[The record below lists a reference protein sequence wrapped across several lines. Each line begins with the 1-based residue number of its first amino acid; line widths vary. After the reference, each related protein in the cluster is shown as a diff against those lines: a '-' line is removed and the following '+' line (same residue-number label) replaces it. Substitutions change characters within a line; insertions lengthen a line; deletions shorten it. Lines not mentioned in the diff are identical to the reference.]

1 MAEQTV
7 KYHLSNIYRKLGVAN
22 RTQASHYAHVHRLLD
37 PPAPAVVA
45 RPRRGGSRVTTA
57 EAARRHRDHAEL
69 CGGENRLAGPLQGRF
84 RRGRAVRETG
94 ERSRRVALAVE
105 LAKQGDREALR
116 YLYVEYAD
124 NVYGYVASLVRDE
137 HEAEDITQQVFAK
150 LMIVLPRY
158 ELRGVP
164 FSAWILRV
172 AYNAAMD
179 VMRQRRA
186 IPCASAARAGARA
199 RTARTVTAR
208 WCSAR
213 RSTRCRRTS
222 APSSCCATSSAS
234 RRREIADRLGR
245 TERSVHGLHHRGRG
259 ALKAGLLER
268 GAGPAVAA

>member
-1 MAEQTV
+1 M
-7 KYHLSNIYRKLGVAN
+7 
-22 RTQASHYAHVHRLLD
+22 
-37 PPAPAVVA
+37 
-45 RPRRGGSRVTTA
+45 TTA
-57 EAARRHRDHAEL
+57 EAVRRHRDHAEL
-69 CGGENRLAGPLQGRF
+69 CGGENRQAGPLQGCF
-84 RRGRAVRETG
+84 RRARAVRETG
-94 ERSRRVALAVE
+94 ERSRRVALAVA

-179 VMRQRRA
+179 VMRQRRP
-186 IPCASAARAGARA
+186 IPFASPREQEPGPDGDDGDRSMVFREALDALPENQ
-199 RTARTVTAR
+199 RTVVVLR
-208 WCSAR
+208 HVVGLS
-213 RSTRCRRTS
+213 
-222 APSSCCATSSAS
+222 PP
-234 RRREIADRLGR
+234 EIADRLGR

-259 ALKAGLLER
+259 ALKAELLER